1 MSGLGTGSPREQ
13 VRENM
18 TMPIAGINV
27 SKDRSNIQPNGKD
40 HTFPGYR
47 DRILAITGRLTAR
60 EVDRVVPA
68 SAALRNHWGM
78 RSLPPC
84 KIERGQSER

>member
-1 MSGLGTGSPREQ
+1 MA
-13 VRENM
+13 
-18 TMPIAGINV
+18 MPIAGINV
-27 SKDRSNIQPNGKD
+27 SKDRSDIQPNGKD

-68 SAALRNHWGM
+68 SAVLRNHRGM
-78 RSLPPC
+78 RSLQPC
-84 KIERGQSER
+84 KIEKGQSER